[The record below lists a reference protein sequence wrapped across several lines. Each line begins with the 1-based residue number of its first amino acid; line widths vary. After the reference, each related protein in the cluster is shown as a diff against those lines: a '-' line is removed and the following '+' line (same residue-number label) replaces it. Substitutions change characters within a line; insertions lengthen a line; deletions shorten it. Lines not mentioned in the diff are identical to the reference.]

1 MQGCDST
8 GDVDA
13 RYPRILG
20 DHLTPGLLNPI
31 PTKGTDYAHHIT
43 TWHPRLANPS
53 TSPVL
58 YIYLYSKPKETQNH
72 SHITS
77 TVSLNRVA

>member
-8 GDVDA
+8 GDVGA

-43 TWHPRLANPS
+43 TWHPQLQNPN
-53 TSPVL
+53 TSSDKV
-58 YIYLYSKPKETQNH
+58 IIVT
-72 SHITS
+72 
-77 TVSLNRVA
+77 